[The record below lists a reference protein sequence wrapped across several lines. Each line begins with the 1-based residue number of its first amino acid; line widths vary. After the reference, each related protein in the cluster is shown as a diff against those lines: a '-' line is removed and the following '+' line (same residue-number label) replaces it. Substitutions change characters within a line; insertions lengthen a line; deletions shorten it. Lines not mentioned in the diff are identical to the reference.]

1 MGFGVAGDVAD
12 EFCIA
17 QRIRRHVSLTLRKR
31 GSYFRH
37 AYRFDLDGKLL
48 AVADVAANA
57 GGMTWWGSGFIPVAD
72 FATPSLHDTKPMIS
86 MDAWQWRGG
95 AADMRK
101 LRTNR

>member
-37 AYRFDLDGKLL
+37 AYRYDLDGKLL
-48 AVADVAANA
+48 AVAGVAANA
-57 GGMTWWGSGFIPVAD
+57 GDGMERFWFSSQWSILPPLHPL
-72 FATPSLHDTKPMIS
+72 ATFLHQNLGVDT
-86 MDAWQWRGG
+86 GG
-95 AADMRK
+95 GVGRQI
-101 LRTNR
+101 LGITH